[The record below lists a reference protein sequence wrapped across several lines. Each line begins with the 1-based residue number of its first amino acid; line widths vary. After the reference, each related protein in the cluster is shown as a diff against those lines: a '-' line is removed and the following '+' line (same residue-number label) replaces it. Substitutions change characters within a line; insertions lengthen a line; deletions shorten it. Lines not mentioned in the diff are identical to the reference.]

1 MRIQGSTNLVR
12 LITPALVAVVL
23 GLVTPSH
30 AQTDKQNERT
40 ATPSKGLLWGSKM
53 TLESEACCAALPGAK
68 QPDRA
73 EAAVLVAIPDR
84 ALRDGPILKLKLQ
97 GGRTLKITDC
107 DVEDAC
113 EAERFRTHRLAAWWP
128 ALGTY
133 VVNVKLYRR
142 RPRLPGLGANR
153 PDHECGS
160 RAGAVAVRP
169 TRPGAPR
176 RWRAGDHRLHGR
188 FAQGDRSI
196 RRAALCRRCTGVART
211 KAGVGRRFACPLRG
225 RLERETAFAHRGR
238 QGGLAMLRAKGVE
251 A

>member
-1 MRIQGSTNLVR
+1 MKIQGGINLVR
-12 LITPALVAVVL
+12 LIAPALAAVVL
-23 GLVTPSH
+23 GLVAPSH

-73 EAAVLVAIPDR
+73 EAAVLVAVPDR

-128 ALGTY
+128 ALGIY
-133 VVNVKLYRR
+133 VVNVKPY
-142 RPRLPGLGANR
+142 
-153 PDHECGS
+153 
-160 RAGAVAVRP
+160 
-169 TRPGAPR
+169 
-176 RWRAGDHRLHGR
+176 
-188 FAQGDRSI
+188 
-196 RRAALCRRCTGVART
+196 
-211 KAGVGRRFACPLRG
+211 
-225 RLERETAFAHRGR
+225 
-238 QGGLAMLRAKGVE
+238 QGGLAYLVSERTGQTTNVVAAPVLSPSGRRALALRGDGALEIIDFTADSPKVIEVSGGPRCAGAAPVTLGPKPVWVDDSHVRFEGGSNAKQLLRIG
-251 A
+251 AGKADWQC

>member
-1 MRIQGSTNLVR
+1 MRIQGGTNLVR
-12 LITPALVAVVL
+12 LIAPALAAVVL

-30 AQTDKQNERT
+30 AQTDKNERT

-73 EAAVLVAIPDR
+73 EAAVLVTIPDR

-133 VVNVKLYRR
+133 VVNVKLYQGGLAYLVSERTGQTTNVVAAPVLSPSGRR
-142 RPRLPGLGANR
+142 ALALRG
-153 PDHECGS
+153 DGS
-160 RAGAVAVRP
+160 
-169 TRPGAPR
+169 
-176 RWRAGDHRLHGR
+176 AGDHRLHGR

-211 KAGVGRRFACPLRG
+211 KAGVGRRFACPLRR